1 MTEIGRNIMQ
11 RRKALGMTQEELAKK
26 MGYKSKSTINKIENG
41 TNDIPQSKIV
51 NFAQVL
57 ETTPGSLMG
66 WEKIEKKADTIT
78 DVVLRMKSDSEFLE
92 LVETLNT
99 LDGEKIRGVKQLL
112 SAFLK

>member
-1 MTEIGRNIMQ
+1 MTEIGKNIMQ

-57 ETTPGSLMG
+57 ETTPGALMG

-99 LDGEKIRGVKQLL
+99 LDSEKIRGVKQLL